1 MTTTN
6 LSFPWFFA
14 SMCQNFTS
22 YSKFS
27 DEPYEGVFLYTTE
40 QDGKVYANM
49 AATDMNIAIRI
60 KWREEYNSGQVL
72 HHIDNAGHAVKLM
85 LAREHLTMMK
95 GNFMQLDE
103 IKEGSVVFSSCSSSG
118 LVKVNV
124 PLSSTE
130 ENTVQ
135 RYIENYFEGM
145 FFSPTREEWEA
156 RKLGMGMP
164 TFMAHRLVA
173 CDLKKYGFDKVLDKC
188 QRARVDT
195 FTAMQIHGV
204 RDSRQKTLEDLTT
217 QNSEGLH
224 GISFPEYPRE
234 FKWYKDLDIEVVLMP
249 LQTQTH
255 TVYGDEE

>member
-1 MTTTN
+1 MTTAN

-14 SMCQNFTS
+14 SMCHNFTT
-22 YSKFS
+22 YSRYS

-60 KWREEYNSGQVL
+60 KWREEYNSGQAL

-85 LAREHLTMMK
+85 LAREHLSMMK

-103 IKEGSVVFSSCSSSG
+103 IKDGSVVFGSCSSSG

-124 PLSSTE
+124 PLSSTGE
-130 ENTVQ
+130 DTVQ
-135 RYIENYFEGM
+135 RYIENYFEGV

-173 CDLKKYGFDKVLDKC
+173 CDLKKYGFDKVLDKSQKNFC
-188 QRARVDT
+188 DT
-195 FTAMQIHGV
+195 YTSMQIHGV
-204 RDSRQKTLEDLTT
+204 RDSRQMTREDLTT
-217 QNSEGLH
+217 QDAEGLH
-224 GISFPEYPRE
+224 GISFPNYPRS
-234 FKWYKDLDIEVVLMP
+234 FKWYKDVDIQVVLMP
-249 LQTQTH
+249 LQTPTKS
-255 TVYGDEE
+255 VYDGE